1 MPNEIRIDDTTKELS
16 YGPSLSRR
24 FWLWFWVWSWLSK
37 LGSRPVLLF
46 LVVAFAATVML
57 MYRPFS
63 QMEGGDDAIWDY
75 ISQSIVRGQVPY
87 RDVIENKAPGAGY
100 LSALMIEAGKLAGVR
115 DVAAIRSGYVCLA
128 GLLCVLTY
136 LVAEAYFHSRLAAA
150 LAFLVPLLSTD
161 FAVMLISGTRPKL
174 PMIVFGLCTLLLI
187 AKDKPFWAGFCSML
201 SCLCWQPGLLFTG
214 TAVLIFSKYLLSWR
228 DGRALK
234 VLAGASVPLLVTIS
248 YFYWIGALDELWKA
262 TIDYNVRVY
271 MPEGNLGAGVAAA
284 RLWHLMNEVM
294 GTSILWVKLSAFG
307 FLVFA
312 IKQVW
317 SKLRSLDGFMTQALF
332 KDALVIAPVV
342 YLIFHVISYPGE
354 DDLIPLFPFIGLFAA
369 YLFLAVAR
377 LVGSVGFL
385 RRKVPAIRFAG
396 CLLVIP
402 ICLAIVPV
410 VRRGATY
417 RLEEGRTLAGQ
428 QRAFEAISDVL
439 GRNDKIYVHGTLEIL
454 VLLNRQNMNP
464 YILFS
469 RGTDEYV
476 SRKLPGGFGDL
487 LRQMEA
493 EAPKVISL
501 SRLQQVLH
509 KDELLQW
516 AAERYDKLPLEFA
529 HDSVYVRKGRIDGD

>member
-1 MPNEIRIDDTTKELS
+1 MPNQIQIDDTTKE
-16 YGPSLSRR
+16 PSSEPGLSRGTGLSR
-24 FWLWFWVWSWLSK
+24 F
-37 LGSRPVLLF
+37 GGTPVLLF
-46 LVVAFAATVML
+46 LVFVFGATVML

-100 LSALMIEAGKLAGVR
+100 LSALMILAGKLVGVR
-115 DVAAIRSGYVCLA
+115 DVPAIRAGYVCLA

-136 LVAEAYFHSRLAAA
+136 LVAEAYFQSRLAAI
-150 LAFLVPLLSTD
+150 LAFVIPLLSTD

-234 VLAGASVPLLVTIS
+234 VLAGASVPLIVTVS
-248 YFYWIGALDELWKA
+248 YFYWVGALDVFWKA

-271 MPEGNLGAGVAAA
+271 MPEGNQGAAVAVA
-284 RLWHLMNEVM
+284 RLWHLMKQAM
-294 GTSILWVKLSAFG
+294 GTSIIWVKLSALG

-312 IKQVW
+312 IRQVW
-317 SKLRSLDGFMTQALF
+317 SKLRSAEGFTRELF
-332 KDALVIAPVV
+332 KDALLIPPVV
-342 YLIFHVISYPGE
+342 YLVFHVISYPGE

-369 YLFLAVAR
+369 FLFLEAAR
-377 LVGSVGFL
+377 LIGSVEVV
-385 RRKVPAIRFAG
+385 RRKFPAVRCAE
-396 CLLVIP
+396 CLLVIL
-402 ICLAIVPV
+402 IVVAIVPV
-410 VRRGATY
+410 LRRAAAY

-428 QRAFEAISDVL
+428 QRAFEAISNVL

-454 VLLNRQNMNP
+454 VLLNRPNLNP
-464 YILFS
+464 YILLS
-469 RGTDEYV
+469 RGTDDYV
-476 SRKLPGGFGDL
+476 SRKLPGGFADL

-529 HDSVYVRKGRIDGD
+529 HDSVYVRKAE

>member
-1 MPNEIRIDDTTKELS
+1 MPNETQIDDTTKENEP
-16 YGPSLSRR
+16 GLSRR
-24 FWLWFWVWSWLSK
+24 FWLSRFGSK
-37 LGSRPVLLF
+37 PALLVLVF
-46 LVVAFAATVML
+46 VFAATVML

-100 LSALMIEAGKLAGVR
+100 LSALMIEVGKLAGVR
-115 DVAAIRSGYVCLA
+115 DVPAIRAGYVCLA

-136 LVAEAYFHSRLAAA
+136 LVAEAYFHSRLAAI

-174 PMIVFGLCTLLLI
+174 PMIVFGLCALLLI

-234 VLAGASVPLLVTIS
+234 VLAGASVPLIVTVA
-248 YFYWIGALDELWKA
+248 YFYWVGALGELWKA
-262 TIDYNVRVY
+262 TIDYNVKVY
-271 MPEGNLGAGVAAA
+271 MPEGNLGAAVAVA
-284 RLWHLMNEVM
+284 RLWHLMKEVM
-294 GTSILWVKLSAFG
+294 GTSIIWVKLSALG
-307 FLVFA
+307 FLVFG

-317 SKLRSLDGFMTQALF
+317 SKLRGVDAFAAPELF
-332 KDALVIAPVV
+332 KDALLIPPIV
-342 YLIFHVISYPGE
+342 YLVFHVISYPGE

-369 YLFLAVAR
+369 FLFLEAARFIAAVE
-377 LVGSVGFL
+377 VV
-385 RRKVPAIRFAG
+385 RRKFPVVRFAE
-396 CLLVIP
+396 CLLVVLIVV
-402 ICLAIVPV
+402 ASVPV
-410 VRRGATY
+410 LRRAAAY

-428 QRAFEAISDVL
+428 QRAFEAISNVL
-439 GRNDKIYVHGTLEIL
+439 GPNDKIYVHGTLEIL
-454 VLLNRQNMNP
+454 VLLNRPNLNP
-464 YILFS
+464 YILLS

-476 SRKLPGGFGDL
+476 SRKLPGGFADL
-487 LRQMEA
+487 LREMEA

-529 HDSVYVRKGRIDGD
+529 HDSVYVRRVE

>member
-1 MPNEIRIDDTTKELS
+1 MPNEIQIDDTKKETLN
-16 YGPSLSRR
+16 PP
-24 FWLWFWVWSWLSK
+24 WFSK

-46 LVVAFAATVML
+46 LVFLFGATVML

-87 RDVIENKAPGAGY
+87 RDVIENKAPGAAY
-100 LSALMIEAGKLAGVR
+100 LSALMIQAGKLAGVR
-115 DVAAIRSGYVCLA
+115 DVIAIRAGYVCLA

-136 LVAEAYFHSRLAAA
+136 LVAEAYFHSRLAAT

-174 PMIVFGLCTLLLI
+174 PMIVFGLGALLLI
-187 AKDKPFWAGFCSML
+187 ARDKPFWAGFCSML

-214 TAVLIFSKYLLSWR
+214 TAVLIFSKYLMNWR

-234 VLAGASVPLLVTIS
+234 VLAGASLPLIITIS
-248 YFYWIGALDELWKA
+248 YFFWIGASDELWKA
-262 TIDYNVRVY
+262 TIDYNVKVY
-271 MPEGNLGAGVAAA
+271 MPEGNLGAGVAVA

-294 GTSILWVKLSAFG
+294 GTSILWVKLSALG

-317 SKLRSLDGFMTQALF
+317 SKLRSPDGFTARELS
-332 KDALVIAPVV
+332 KDALLIPPVV

-369 YLFLAVAR
+369 FLFLEAAR
-377 LVGSVGFL
+377 LIGSVDVF
-385 RRKVPAIRFAG
+385 RKKFPVVRFAQ
-396 CLLVIP
+396 CLLVIL
-402 ICLAIVPV
+402 IVVAIVPV
-410 VRRGATY
+410 LHRAATY

-428 QRAFEAISDVL
+428 QSAFEAISAVL
-439 GRNDKIYVHGTLEIL
+439 GPNDEIYVHGTLEIL
-454 VLLNRQNMNP
+454 VLLNRPNLNP
-464 YILFS
+464 YILLS
-469 RGTDEYV
+469 RGTDDYV
-476 SRKLPGGFGDL
+476 SRNLPGGFADL

-493 EAPKVISL
+493 EAPKVVSL
-501 SRLQQVLH
+501 SRLQNVVH
-509 KDELLQW
+509 KNELLQW

-529 HDSVYVRKGRIDGD
+529 HDSVYVRKAVP